1 MVSFNVFRI
10 VDLTTFIYCAEQYLG
25 LDADNGIKSLTFLS
39 IASEYF
45 LDEHLPRASYDLR
58 TDRSENH

>member
-1 MVSFNVFRI
+1 MFRI

-25 LDADNGIKSLTFLS
+25 LDADNGIKSLIFLS

-45 LDEHLPRASYDLR
+45 LAKYSHRASYDLR
-58 TDRSENH
+58 TDRPENH